1 MKDFIYELYQ
11 NDNFTL
17 YLTIALVILI
27 ILFVIVFFF
36 GKKDEKLEETK
47 RLQKI
52 ELDTFKKEEE
62 APAKLEVKEEPIP
75 QEKEEIKQIETV
87 NE

>member
-1 MKDFIYELYQ
+1 MMDFIYELYK

-17 YLTIALVILI
+17 YLTIALVVLI

-36 GKKDEKLEETK
+36 GKKDHKLEETK

-52 ELDTFKKEEE
+52 DLEEGNKVLYIGV
-62 APAKLEVKEEPIP
+62 PC
-75 QEKEEIKQIETV
+75 QIEKLKKFLKKDYE
-87 NE
+87 NP